1 MKPGIKE
8 RYSGRILDEA
18 FVACSADDAGGTF
31 TATMFNKALGGRA
44 RDNGGWNSDRLHE
57 YGRTIGLMH
66 RVSKSYG
73 LRAGIVARPMWDAQ
87 RRSTERDASVQEKL
101 SSARAAIHTLGTN
114 PSNYHMI
121 HQDPHLG
128 NLHVDTAGSITL
140 FDFAVGA

>member
-18 FVACSADDAGGTF
+18 CHRLGLNPAEDHL
-31 TATMFNKALGGRA
+31 LGGFDSFVFRA
-44 RDNGGWNSDRLHE
+44 GTTAAGTVIGCTSTGGL
-57 YGRTIGLMH
+57 IGLMH

-73 LRAGIVARPMWDAQ
+73 LRAGIVARPAWDAQ

-128 NLHVDTAGSITL
+128 NLHVDAAGSITL
-140 FDFAVGA
+140 FDFDDCA